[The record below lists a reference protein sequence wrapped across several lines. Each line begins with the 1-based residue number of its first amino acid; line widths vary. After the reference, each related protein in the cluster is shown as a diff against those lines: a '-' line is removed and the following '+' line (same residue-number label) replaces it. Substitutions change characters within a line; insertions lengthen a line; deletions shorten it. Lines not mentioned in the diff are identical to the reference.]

1 LLHKER
7 SQRRIKFF
15 TKLGIGTKADNH
27 ISYICCKRPIGEN
40 VQSRNQYIQLLNR
53 LNYSMT
59 KKEVLRLANAF
70 TEEKLDLELLIS
82 RLCCNDIR

>member
-1 LLHKER
+1 
-7 SQRRIKFF
+7 
-15 TKLGIGTKADNH
+15 
-27 ISYICCKRPIGEN
+27 
-40 VQSRNQYIQLLNR
+40 
-53 LNYSMT
+53 MT